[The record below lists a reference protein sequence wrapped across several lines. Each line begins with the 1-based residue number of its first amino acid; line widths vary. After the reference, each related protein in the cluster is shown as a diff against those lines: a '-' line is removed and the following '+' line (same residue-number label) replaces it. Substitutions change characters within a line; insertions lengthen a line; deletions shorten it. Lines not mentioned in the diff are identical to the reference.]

1 MEREPRD
8 PAVAGGAE
16 PRADELHSALTSDGW
31 SALQIEVPL
40 ANVRVEDQRHL
51 ARVLAMEVAGRLHQ
65 LTAAELAPA
74 VQNALR
80 DDQAW
85 PLTWEFEALDWT
97 GNPATVGLFR
107 LAGIAR
113 TSGGGEVPWTVVLKV
128 AADVDLTGDPLVD
141 RYTHEPE
148 GSNYWKREAL
158 AFSSG
163 LLIGWPGPLV
173 PVHCYGVE
181 EVSKSQAWIWWRP
194 GKTRA
199 RMPYGQLNSLLQ
211 RPTTSAR

>member
-1 MEREPRD
+1 VEREPRD

-97 GNPATVGLFR
+97 GNPATVGLFP
-107 LAGIAR
+107 AR
-113 TSGGGEVPWTVVLKV
+113 RHRSDKRWRRSAVDCGSQSCGGRRF
-128 AADVDLTGDPLVD
+128 D
-141 RYTHEPE
+141 R
-148 GSNYWKREAL
+148 
-158 AFSSG
+158 
-163 LLIGWPGPLV
+163 
-173 PVHCYGVE
+173 
-181 EVSKSQAWIWWRP
+181 
-194 GKTRA
+194 
-199 RMPYGQLNSLLQ
+199 
-211 RPTTSAR
+211 